1 MTAVNAA
8 FNTIARSSKTLPLAV
23 SLCLSNGPHA
33 EESQDLYRFLIEPQL
48 LEQAL
53 LKYADQSGV
62 QVLVKTE
69 DIQGLR
75 CEGVSGTLSR
85 EDAIKKLLTGFN
97 LKYVFTAQNTL
108 VIKKEEKQAMSV
120 KRNIL
125 TAVIGFLVGAGG
137 VHDVLAQSGND
148 GAVQKKVALE
158 EILVTAT
165 KKGRAENVQ
174 DVPVSITALGEN
186 QLDAMQ
192 FESIADIGYKFPN
205 ATLKESHYGPG
216 QAFFFIRGVG
226 VTHSAATVDPSVGFT
241 LNGMPF
247 GVSVGATMDS
257 FDLESLEVLRGPQ
270 GTLFGRNTTGGVVV
284 VRTKRPTGEFGFEA
298 QGTLGSYDRRDIAV
312 GIENAL
318 VEDKLAG
325 RLALMYKDHDG
336 YYKNANGGDR
346 IGEAETQIIRPTL
359 VFTPSD
365 TLDITLFTEYGE
377 RDGDQTPTRNLYDGE
392 TTFSNGIPGF
402 LPPYIPPSDDLRV
415 LDHGFPGRFYQ
426 EWWHTIA
433 EVNWNVGPGVLT
445 SVTGYREVE
454 VETSIDIDGSST
466 FAVIHY
472 GPAFYEQDQF
482 SQEIRYA
489 VDVSERFNITTGLF
503 YFDQSYNSHRILDIF
518 GNVDR
523 GLGFMDHDT
532 YAVFAQGDVRL
543 AEDWVLTLGGR
554 YGKENKHILDATTAG
569 GGCEQDPGDAA
580 RNVNCN
586 YDFEDSESWEN
597 FSPKVG
603 LQWVI
608 NDTTQAY
615 ASWTKGFKSG
625 GYLDDA
631 DEPAGVGPYDEE
643 TVEAWE
649 VGLKTD
655 LLDGKLRMNLAA
667 FFNDYTDMQRFVIST
682 LLIDGEVKAINNV
695 ENVGGAEVMGFE
707 AEVTWLATESLTL
720 IGNLGLMS
728 NDIKEYNGL
737 DVDNDG
743 VPDPELAKDNELALI
758 PEVTYNLAIAYDIP
772 LPIGELSLRSDYAY
786 TGKRPGDD
794 INGLFLDPYR
804 SLNLS
809 ATLATH
815 DGHYRISLFGKNVLD
830 DVSLESGGKSS
841 FSAGGNPNKPRTWG
855 VELKYD
861 F

>member
-1 MTAVNAA
+1 M
-8 FNTIARSSKTLPLAV
+8 KM
-23 SLCLSNGPHA
+23 
-33 EESQDLYRFLIEPQL
+33 
-48 LEQAL
+48 
-53 LKYADQSGV
+53 
-62 QVLVKTE
+62 
-69 DIQGLR
+69 
-75 CEGVSGTLSR
+75 LSR
-85 EDAIKKLLTGFN
+85 SNHLSLAISIAITGAAMTSDP
-97 LKYVFTAQNTL
+97 VQAQEGM
-108 VIKKEEKQAMSV
+108 KD
-120 KRNIL
+120 R
-125 TAVIGFLVGAGG
+125 
-137 VHDVLAQSGND
+137 AQ
-148 GAVQKKVALE
+148 LE

-186 QLDAMQ
+186 QLDAMH

-205 ATLKESHYGPG
+205 ATLKESNLAPG

-226 VTHSAATVDPSVGFT
+226 VTHASASVDPSVGFT

-270 GTLFGRNTTGGVVV
+270 GTLFGRNTTGGVVA

-346 IGEAETQIIRPTL
+346 IGEADTKLIRPTL
-359 VFTPSD
+359 VFTPSN
-365 TLDITLFTEYGE
+365 TLDITLFAEYGE
-377 RDGDQTPTRNLYDGE
+377 RDGDQTPVRNLYE
-392 TTFSNGIPGF
+392 GF
-402 LPPYIPPSDDLRV
+402 YSLFTPPSDDLRV
-415 LDHGFPGRFYQ
+415 LDHDLPGHFYQ

-433 EVNWNVGPGVLT
+433 EANWNVGPGVLT

-454 VETSIDIDGSST
+454 LETSIDIDGTSS
-466 FAVIHY
+466 FGVIPNFPSAGVIHY
-472 GPAFYEQDQF
+472 GPAFYEQEQF

-489 VDVSERFNITTGLF
+489 MDIGERFNLTTGLF
-503 YFDQSYNSHRILDIF
+503 YFDQSYESHRILNIF
-518 GNVDR
+518 GNIDR
-523 GLGFMDHDT
+523 GHSFNDHDT

-543 AEDWVLTLGGR
+543 TEDWVLTLGGR
-554 YGKENKHILDATTAG
+554 YSKENKDIRNATYE
-569 GGCEQDPGDAA
+569 GGCEQDPSDVS
-580 RNVNCN
+580 RNINCN
-586 YDFEDSESWEN
+586 YDFEDSEGWEN

-603 LQWVI
+603 LQWLI

-625 GYLDDA
+625 GYVDDA
-631 DEPAGVGPYDEE
+631 NVPAEVGPYDEE
-643 TVEAWE
+643 TVEAYE
-649 VGLKTD
+649 IGLKTD

-682 LLIDGEVKAINNV
+682 ILVDGEPENIKSVL
-695 ENVGGAEVMGFE
+695 NVGGAQVMGFE
-707 AEVTWLATESLTL
+707 AEVTWLATERLTL
-720 IGNLGLMS
+720 SGNLGLMS
-728 NDIKEYNGL
+728 NDIKEFNGL
-737 DVDNDG
+737 DVDHDG
-743 VPDPELAKDNELALI
+743 IPDPELAKDVELANV
-758 PEVTYNLAIAYDIP
+758 PEVIYNLAVAYDIP
-772 LPIGELSLRSDYAY
+772 LSIGEFSVRSDYTY

-794 INGLFLDPYR
+794 DNALFLDPYR

-815 DGHYRISLFGKNVLD
+815 DGHYRLSLFGKNVLD
-830 DVSLESGGKSS
+830 DVSLESGAKSS
-841 FSAGGNPNKPRTWG
+841 FTATGNPNKPRTWG
-855 VELKYD
+855 IEFTYIY
-861 F
+861 